1 MATKAFSGW
10 KRGNVVVRKSRAEM
24 VTSVKAREVGLDAAW
39 GRFEGAAAKER

>member
-10 KRGNVVVRKSRAEM
+10 KRGNVVVRKSKAEI
-24 VTSVKAREVGLDAAW
+24 VRSVKALDVGFEAAW